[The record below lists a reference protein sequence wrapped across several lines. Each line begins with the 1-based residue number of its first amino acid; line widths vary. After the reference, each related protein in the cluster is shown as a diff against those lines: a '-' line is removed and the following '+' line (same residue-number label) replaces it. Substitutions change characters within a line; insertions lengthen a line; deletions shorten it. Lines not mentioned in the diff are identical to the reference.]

1 MIKVK
6 EKEAL
11 KSAAAHLC
19 LSFSLFSLHIRMA
32 HVPPHN
38 SLRSVTANSSSSVFG
53 LSLNKHGLS
62 FQKPSS
68 SPHNGRIA
76 ALPPLQLTVPVIGGE
91 QESPSASR
99 SFSSDTFKLQ
109 KQKQKETAHRPA
121 IMSSTATVDSYFQRT
136 KQQQQHTIPAIV
148 ESSQSLVFAAGTLH
162 TAVRRCLA
170 LCTGSNIN
178 GDLDTLS
185 DALGKSSI
193 SVEELVQALEEHDNN
208 RLAIEKYASEC
219 IRHLQVLC
227 GSLQQLVPSLVPCLD
242 PRFAR
247 HLLLTI
253 HGTTVD
259 IKEACETLQSSTPK
273 PSSQQQ
279 QHLLSPDNAFKQQPS
294 SPHPPPYLRTR
305 SHSEYATASTA
316 SSSPLDDRDR
326 SQLHTHLKLAVTHS
340 LHVTDLLKK
349 SIDDTV
355 AKDDCA
361 PTLRQKLLNLGQQA
375 QQAANMAIRLDQG
388 LQRIMN
394 KDTTASPSSSSTIE
408 GNKAFWEETNEY
420 LKVIISVMRGMQSI
434 STQEDF
440 GWPKAVKQGCLQVT
454 RVTAEV
460 AKVWNRYSA
469 SFTSTN
475 GEAEPT
481 ISGKQQDENKTCSS
495 SPSYSDQ

>member
-1 MIKVK
+1 
-6 EKEAL
+6 
-11 KSAAAHLC
+11 
-19 LSFSLFSLHIRMA
+19 MA
-32 HVPPHN
+32 HAPPHN

-68 SPHNGRIA
+68 SPNNGRIA
-76 ALPPLQLTVPVIGGE
+76 ALPPLQLTVPVIGGGGE

-121 IMSSTATVDSYFQRT
+121 MMSSTTTVDGYFQRT
-136 KQQQQHTIPAIV
+136 KQQRQRTISSIV
-148 ESSQSLVFAAGTLH
+148 DSSQSLVFAAGTLH

-170 LCTGSNIN
+170 LCTGSNN
-178 GDLDTLS
+178 SVDLDSIS

-193 SVEELVQALEEHDNN
+193 SVEELVQALDDNDS
-208 RLAIEKYASEC
+208 RHVGKYASEC
-219 IRHLQVLC
+219 IRHLQALC
-227 GSLQQLVPSLVPCLD
+227 VSIQQQVPSLVPCLD

-259 IKEACETLQSSTPK
+259 IKEACETLQSTIQK
-273 PSSQQQ
+273 PSQQ
-279 QHLLSPDNAFKQQPS
+279 QHLLSPDNAFKQQH

-316 SSSPLDDRDR
+316 SSPLDDHDR

-349 SIDDTV
+349 SIDETV

-375 QQAANMAIRLDQG
+375 QQAAGMATRLDQG
-388 LQRIMN
+388 LQRIMT
-394 KDTTASPSSSSTIE
+394 KDTTSSSPSSIE

-469 SFTSTN
+469 SFTSA
-475 GEAEPT
+475 EAESSTST
-481 ISGKQQDENKTCSS
+481 ISGKQDENKTYSS
-495 SPSYSDQ
+495 SSSYSDQ

>member
-1 MIKVK
+1 
-6 EKEAL
+6 
-11 KSAAAHLC
+11 
-19 LSFSLFSLHIRMA
+19 MA
-32 HVPPHN
+32 QAPPHN

-109 KQKQKETAHRPA
+109 KQKQKETVHRPA
-121 IMSSTATVDSYFQRT
+121 IMSSTATVDGYFQRT
-136 KQQQQHTIPAIV
+136 KQQQQHTTPAIV

-178 GDLDTLS
+178 VDLDIIS

-193 SVEELVQALEEHDNN
+193 SVEELVQALEDHDNN
-208 RLAIEKYASEC
+208 RLVIEKYASEC

-259 IKEACETLQSSTPK
+259 IKEACETLQSSIPK

-279 QHLLSPDNAFKQQPS
+279 QHLLSPDNAFKQQQSSS

-316 SSSPLDDRDR
+316 ASSPLDDRDR

-375 QQAANMAIRLDQG
+375 QQAAGMAIRLDQG
-388 LQRIMN
+388 LQRIVN
-394 KDTTASPSSSSTIE
+394 KDTTASSSSSSVE

-469 SFTSTN
+469 SFTTTTTN

-481 ISGKQQDENKTCSS
+481 ISGKQDENKTCSS
-495 SPSYSDQ
+495 SPSYPDQ

>member
-1 MIKVK
+1 
-6 EKEAL
+6 
-11 KSAAAHLC
+11 
-19 LSFSLFSLHIRMA
+19 MA

-68 SPHNGRIA
+68 SPQNGRIA

-109 KQKQKETAHRPA
+109 KQKQKETVHRPA
-121 IMSSTATVDSYFQRT
+121 MMSSMATVDGYFQRT
-136 KQQQQHTIPAIV
+136 KQQQQSLSAIV
-148 ESSQSLVFAAGTLH
+148 DSSQSLVFAAGTLH

-170 LCTGSNIN
+170 LCTGSNN
-178 GDLDTLS
+178 SVDLDIIS

-193 SVEELVQALEEHDNN
+193 SVEELVQALDDQDG
-208 RLAIEKYASEC
+208 RLERYASEC
-219 IRHLQVLC
+219 IRHMQVLC
-227 GSLQQLVPSLVPCLD
+227 VSLQQQVASLVPCLD

-259 IKEACETLQSSTPK
+259 IKEACETLQSSIQR
-273 PSSQQQ
+273 PSSQQQQQ
-279 QHLLSPDNAFKQQPS
+279 QHLLSPDNAFKQ
-294 SPHPPPYLRTR
+294 PHPPPYLRTR
-305 SHSEYATASTA
+305 SHSEHATASTA
-316 SSSPLDDRDR
+316 SSPLDDRDR

-355 AKDDCA
+355 AKDNCA

-375 QQAANMAIRLDQG
+375 QQAAGMAIRLDQG
-388 LQRIMN
+388 LKRITN
-394 KDTTASPSSSSTIE
+394 KDTASSSIE

-420 LKVIISVMRGMQSI
+420 LKVIVSVMRGMQSI

-469 SFTSTN
+469 SFTST
-475 GEAEPT
+475 EPESSTTTTTTTT
-481 ISGKQQDENKTCSS
+481 ISENKTGSSISS
-495 SPSYSDQ
+495 SSDQ